1 MFRGARFRGS
11 DGQSMPVGV
20 SAACEASSK
29 RQVHKG
35 MPGICVYILYVCMY
49 IYICIFIHTYTCM
62 FIFIYIYIH
71 IHTYLCLLKFTYKV
85 SPATTSR
92 SMGFSIH
99 TDASTWY
106 IGIYLCICICIHACI
121 YTFFGI

>member
-49 IYICIFIHTYTCM
+49 VCM
-62 FIFIYIYIH
+62 YIYIYIH
-71 IHTYLCLLKFTYKV
+71 IYMYVYLYTHTHVMFIFLY
-85 SPATTSR
+85 
-92 SMGFSIH
+92 
-99 TDASTWY
+99 
-106 IGIYLCICICIHACI
+106 I
-121 YTFFGI
+121 YTYIHIYVY

>member
-49 IYICIFIHTYTCM
+49 VC
-62 FIFIYIYIH
+62 IYIH
-71 IHTYLCLLKFTYKV
+71 IYICMYIYTHIHMLCSYFYIYTHTYIFMFTKV
-85 SPATTSR
+85 
-92 SMGFSIH
+92 H
-99 TDASTWY
+99 
-106 IGIYLCICICIHACI
+106 L
-121 YTFFGI
+121 